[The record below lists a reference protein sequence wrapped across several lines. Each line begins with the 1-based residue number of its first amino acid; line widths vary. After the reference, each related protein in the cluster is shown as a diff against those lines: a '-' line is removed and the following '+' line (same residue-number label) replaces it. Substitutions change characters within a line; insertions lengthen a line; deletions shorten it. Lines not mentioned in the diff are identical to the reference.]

1 MYTNDIKNIDVTLED
16 LKSRFKRFE
25 GICADIKYI
34 DKTIGKYILEKAG
47 KTYGQHDV
55 YTNNLFNSRLSTVG
69 KFDNKSFMVE
79 YKVQFSSGKRF
90 LSLQPDEI
98 FWEDYTF
105 NIKFYMSNQYARYL
119 YGSFYT
125 FDNKSMEYRRIHN
138 DFAKEVERRQEA
150 MRKIETMT
158 HPQSFRTPEA
168 VVDFLM
174 TYASKVD
181 DFDGLI
187 RHFNK
192 IDKLNSIKSICKE
205 KS

>member
-1 MYTNDIKNIDVTLED
+1 MYTNNIKNIDVTLNE
-16 LKSRFKRFE
+16 LKDRFKRFE
-25 GICADIKYI
+25 SICADVKYI
-34 DKTIGKYILEKAG
+34 DETIGKYILGKAG
-47 KTYGQHDV
+47 KTYGQYDV
-55 YTNNLFNSRLSTVG
+55 YTNSLFNSRLSTVG
-69 KFDNKSFMVE
+69 QFDKKFMVE
-79 YKVQFSSGKRF
+79 YKVQFSSGKR
-90 LSLQPDEI
+90 LISLQPDEI

-125 FDNKSMEYRRIHN
+125 FDNKSMDYRITHD
-138 DFAKEVERRQEA
+138 DFRNEVNRRANA
-150 MRKIETMT
+150 MRKIETMSP
-158 HPQSFRTPEA
+158 PQSFRTKEA

-192 IDKLNSIKSICKE
+192 IEKLNAIKSINKE
-205 KS
+205 KP

>member
-1 MYTNDIKNIDVTLED
+1 MYTNNIKNIDVTLND
-16 LKSRFKRFE
+16 LKSRFNRLE
-25 GICADIKYI
+25 SICADVKYI
-34 DKTIGKYILEKAG
+34 DETIGKYILGKAG
-47 KTYGQHDV
+47 RTYGQYDV
-55 YTNNLFNSRLSTVG
+55 YTNSIFNSRLSTVG
-69 KFDNKSFMVE
+69 QFDKKLMVE
-79 YKVQFSSGKRF
+79 YKVQFSSGKR
-90 LSLQPDEI
+90 LLTLQPDEI

-125 FDNKSMEYRRIHN
+125 FDNKSMDYRINHD
-138 DFAKEVERRQEA
+138 DFKNEVDRRSDA
-150 MRKIETMT
+150 MRKIEKMSP
-158 HPQSFRTPEA
+158 PQSFRTKEA

-192 IDKLNSIKSICKE
+192 IEKLNAIKSINKE
-205 KS
+205 KP

>member
-1 MYTNDIKNIDVTLED
+1 MYTNDIKNIDVTLKD
-16 LKSRFKRFE
+16 LKSRFERFE
-25 GICADIKYI
+25 SICADIKYI
-34 DKTIGKYILEKAG
+34 DETIGKYILEKAG
-47 KTYGQHDV
+47 KTYGQKDV

-79 YKVQFSSGKRF
+79 YKVQFSSGKR
-90 LSLQPDEI
+90 LLLQADEI

-138 DFAKEVERRQEA
+138 DFAKEVERRSEA
-150 MRKIETMT
+150 MRKIEKMT
-158 HPQSFRTPEA
+158 TPQSFRTKEA

-181 DFDGLI
+181 DFDGLV

-192 IDKLNSIKSICKE
+192 IEKLNTIKSICKE